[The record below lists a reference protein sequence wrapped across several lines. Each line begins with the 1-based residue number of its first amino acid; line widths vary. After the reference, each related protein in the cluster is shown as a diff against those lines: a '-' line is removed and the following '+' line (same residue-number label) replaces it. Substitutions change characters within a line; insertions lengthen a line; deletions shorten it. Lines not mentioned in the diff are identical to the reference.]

1 MRMDPWD
8 EDLSLPWKKIKAV
21 WDGYWDHQKTYLLEK
36 SPPHLIRTQ
45 QIIQHFNPVSFIIMV
60 RNPYAHCEGLMRRR
74 GWSATEAAE
83 FSVYRLQKQMEN
95 VKTLERSIY
104 FTYEDFVDHPQ
115 TTCNK
120 IQSFL
125 PGLGKLDF
133 SGRFSIHTGQNKPS
147 IERSLT
153 NLNAEKIMKL
163 RSEDISQINN
173 VLSIYQDVMAFWG
186 YTLMNS

>member
-1 MRMDPWD
+1 
-8 EDLSLPWKKIKAV
+8 
-21 WDGYWDHQKTYLLEK
+21 
-36 SPPHLIRTQ
+36 
-45 QIIQHFNPVSFIIMV
+45 MV